1 MATSERTTSDAFARL
16 DDIFSGTNFGTSSS
30 SSSCDS
36 TNWGGS
42 DSQSIAEA
50 KAISANT
57 SDKAYRRLT
66 SHENVTSYSL
76 LTMLHEC
83 PRKYE
88 LEKLQANHPSKQV
101 DTGIVNLDFAYGHAV
116 GAGIQTYAATGSLV
130 ASILAAMLAWKA
142 PWDAEKEN
150 KQGKPVGKSL
160 TLATLAVEKFAY
172 WWSENMS
179 EWEVVVLPSK
189 GCTTCCGTGAIV
201 EISRGIDPYDR
212 EEEYP
217 EGCPCCNGT
226 GKLPGKKAVEL
237 AFAVD
242 FQNGRYH
249 FGHIDV
255 LLRNKD
261 SGKLAVWEGK
271 TTGFENV
278 DEAMY
283 GNSNQALGYSVVVDA
298 IAKEIGSDGTEYE
311 VLYIVYSSKS
321 REFQLLPFGK
331 SRSQRAEWL
340 QDTLL
345 DHASLETYKRIG
357 FYPKR
362 GESCISR
369 YGFRCN
375 WYGNCTMRNSSLF
388 PGVELKTLEDVNV
401 TSIESLDFVFKLD
414 DLVAS
419 QKHQQGENH
428 E

>member
-16 DDIFSGTNFGTSSS
+16 DDIFSGESLSSNS
-30 SSSCDS
+30 SAASS
-36 TNWGGS
+36 NWGGS

-179 EWEVVVLPSK
+179 EWEVVVLPS
-189 GCTTCCGTGAIV
+189 
-201 EISRGIDPYDR
+201 
-212 EEEYP
+212 
-217 EGCPCCNGT
+217 
-226 GKLPGKKAVEL
+226 GKKAVEL

-261 SGKLAVWEGK
+261 TGKLAVWEGK

-375 WYGNCTMRNSSLF
+375 WYGNCTMRNNSLF

-401 TSIESLDFVFKLD
+401 ASIESLDFVFKLD

-419 QKHQQGENH
+419 QKQQ
-428 E
+428 